1 MRILLVEDCAA
12 TAEQVS
18 EALTSLGHEA
28 DVACS
33 IESTAEL
40 IARIPYD
47 AFILDLN
54 VGGASTLEVGE
65 QLRVAGHLVCF
76 ASSIDPQS
84 VTGYPSDAPFSFP
97 SPTRWM
103 AWPTCSPVCRH
114 WRVENSLSTRQTRRR
129 LRRCMGILCAYS
141 CLKTA
146 R

>member
-40 IARIPYD
+40 IARSAYD

-54 VGGASTLEVGE
+54 VGGVSTLEVGE
-65 QLRVAGHLVCF
+65 QLRLAGHLVCF
-76 ASSIDPQS
+76 ASGVDPQS
-84 VTGYPSDAPFSFP
+84 APSDALFLSKPYTLDGVADMLARL
-97 SPTRWM
+97 SPL
-103 AWPTCSPVCRH
+103 A
-114 WRVENSLSTRQTRRR
+114 RRT
-129 LRRCMGILCAYS
+129 LGFH
-141 CLKTA
+141 
-146 R
+146 

>member
-84 VTGYPSDAPFSFP
+84 VTGYPSDALFLSKPYTLDGVADMLARL
-97 SPTRWM
+97 SPL
-103 AWPTCSPVCRH
+103 A
-114 WRVENSLSTRQTRRR
+114 RRT
-129 LRRCMGILCAYS
+129 LAFH
-141 CLKTA
+141 
-146 R
+146 

>member
-54 VGGASTLEVGE
+54 VGGVSTLEVGE

-76 ASSIDPQS
+76 ASGVDPQS
-84 VTGYPSDAPFSFP
+84 VPSDALFLSKPYTLDGVADMLARL
-97 SPTRWM
+97 SPL
-103 AWPTCSPVCRH
+103 A
-114 WRVENSLSTRQTRRR
+114 RRT
-129 LRRCMGILCAYS
+129 LAFH
-141 CLKTA
+141 
-146 R
+146 